1 MHQFELFWLEDVNR
15 GLKMLFPWKCAGFGH
30 GRAVF
35 GGGALTKIYGNENI
49 MVSYSFGSARN
60 DEKKGVKVK
69 TQKDK
74 IM

>member
-1 MHQFELFWLEDVNR
+1 
-15 GLKMLFPWKCAGFGH
+15 MLFPWKCAGFGH

-35 GGGALTKIYGNENI
+35 GKYNGIIQLWQNFP
-49 MVSYSFGSARN
+49 VSARN
-60 DEKKGVKVK
+60 NEKKGVKVK